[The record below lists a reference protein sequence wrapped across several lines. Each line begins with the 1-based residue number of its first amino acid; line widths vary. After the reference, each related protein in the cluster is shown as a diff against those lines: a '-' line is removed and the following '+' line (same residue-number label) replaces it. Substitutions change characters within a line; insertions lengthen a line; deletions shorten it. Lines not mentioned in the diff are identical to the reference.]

1 MTARCLVTRKII
13 QTLALLF
20 LSAAALMAA
29 SAQRWIHVRVGIARG
44 VSGNVS
50 INLPIEMAAAVLPM
64 IPSDQQ
70 HHGKFSL
77 QASVNGMDLHAML
90 EAIGKAPDNVFVTY
104 ERNDKQVSVAK
115 SRGDLLIKIVGKP
128 TDGEQLGET
137 IAVRVP
143 IPVVRAMLAGN
154 SNQAD
159 IGAGIR
165 ALVREGDVD
174 VTVTSAKENVRVWT
188 DTTTTPE

>member
-1 MTARCLVTRKII
+1 MTKNIFQAVTV
-13 QTLALLF
+13 LF

-50 INLPIEMAAAVLPM
+50 FNLPIEMAAVALPM

-70 HHGKFSL
+70 HHGKFNL

-90 EAIGKAPDNVFVTY
+90 KAIGKAPDNVFVTY

-115 SRGDLLIKIVGKP
+115 SRGDLLIKIVEKP
-128 TDGEQLGET
+128 TAGEHLGES

-143 IPVVRAMLAGN
+143 IPVVRAMLAGI

-174 VTVTSAKENVRVWT
+174 VTVTSVKENVRVWT
-188 DTTTTPE
+188 DTTLTPE